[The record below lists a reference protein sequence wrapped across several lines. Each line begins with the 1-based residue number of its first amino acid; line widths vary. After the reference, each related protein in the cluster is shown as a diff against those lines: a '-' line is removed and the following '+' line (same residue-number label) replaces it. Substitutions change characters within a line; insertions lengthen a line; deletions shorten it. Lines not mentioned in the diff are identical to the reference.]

1 MEVKHSNKKSNCW
14 LNQLR
19 RKSNWIISIQ
29 KSQTPP
35 FLQWK
40 KHACPRFLLT
50 DEKNIFPTTFFDARD
65 FASLIRFFWVSK
77 GRHPWCFVYDP
88 PISTHFLWQLRM
100 IQQAPT
106 YFNVEGLNPWNLGHN
121 SNRNQ
126 TQNPSKNGVN
136 FFFQAVK
143 SSQTTRPLQMYL
155 EKIFWI
161 SGLTM
166 EEHATSVQST
176 QTSFSNLNFTGKVQL
191 VLKVMFSVWSEIWV
205 GRKTYWFNFMS
216 LLFKKGSLYRNKK
229 GS

>member
-1 MEVKHSNKKSNCW
+1 MPVILQVLSVFFGCRKDVILDVLFTTHQFPHTSYGSFVWFSKHP
-14 LNQLR
+14 L
-19 RKSNWIISIQ
+19 ISML
-29 KSQTPP
+29 K
-35 FLQWK
+35 
-40 KHACPRFLLT
+40 
-50 DEKNIFPTTFFDARD
+50 
-65 FASLIRFFWVSK
+65 V
-77 GRHPWCFVYDP
+77 
-88 PISTHFLWQLRM
+88 STHETWDTTATEIRPKTHQKM
-100 IQQAPT
+100 GWT
-106 YFNVEGLNPWNLGHN
+106 
-121 SNRNQ
+121 
-126 TQNPSKNGVN
+126 

>member
-1 MEVKHSNKKSNCW
+1 MEKTCMSQIFVNRCKKHLSNHVFRCPWFCKSYPFFLGVERTSSLMFCLRPTNFHTLLMAASYDSASTHLFQCW
-14 LNQLR
+14 RSQPM
-19 RKSNWIISIQ
+19 KPGTQQQQ
-29 KSQTPP
+29 KSDPKP
-35 FLQWK
+35 IK
-40 KHACPRFLLT
+40 KWGEL
-50 DEKNIFPTTFFDARD
+50 
-65 FASLIRFFWVSK
+65 
-77 GRHPWCFVYDP
+77 
-88 PISTHFLWQLRM
+88 
-100 IQQAPT
+100 
-106 YFNVEGLNPWNLGHN
+106 
-121 SNRNQ
+121 
-126 TQNPSKNGVN
+126 

-155 EKIFWI
+155 ENIFWI